1 MLDIKIIRSNPDLV
15 KDNIKKRN
23 LTLDLDKFLEIDSE
37 KLNLIVKVDKLRA
50 IKNKVSKEIPN
61 LNNEERPAKIAEMKK
76 LWTDLE
82 TLEEKQ
88 KEVDK
93 IWKDLYY
100 KIPNLLDETAAVW
113 NIDEDNIVVDTF
125 LEPTKFSFEPKSHS
139 EIGKNKDW
147 IDIEKGSEVSG
158 SRFWYLKGDLVLLQ
172 FAIINFVMAKLVAK
186 WFTPI
191 LPPVMVKEKAMFGTG
206 FLADQTD
213 GLYRVNPDDD
223 DLHLVWTSEVP
234 VTSYHSNETLDLE
247 KWAKMYVAYSPCF
260 RKEAGSAWKDTRWI
274 LRWHQFDKVEMVV
287 FCKWEESQKMHDF
300 MVSVEEEIW
309 QELKIPYNKL
319 NVCSGDLWNPAM
331 KKYDLEAWMPG
342 QQKYREVTSC
352 SNVWEYQSRR
362 LAIKY
367 KDDSWKS
374 QYVHTLNWTITA
386 LGRCMI
392 AIIENYQT
400 ENWDVRIPDVLK
412 SFMGGKEVI

>member
-1 MLDIKIIRSNPDLV
+1 MLDIKIIRNNPESV
-15 KDNIKKRN
+15 KDNIKKRC
-23 LTLDLDKFLEIDSE
+23 LDLDLDKFLEIDKE
-37 KLNLIVKVDKLRA
+37 KLDLIVKVDELRA
-50 IKNKVSKEIPN
+50 IKNKVSKEIPT
-61 LNNEERPAKIAEMKK
+61 LSNEERPAKITEMKK
-76 LWTDLE
+76 LWNDLE
-82 TLEEKQ
+82 ALEEKQ
-88 KEVDK
+88 KQIEK
-93 IWKDLYY
+93 AWKELYY
-100 KIPNLLDETAAVW
+100 KIPNLLDPTAAVW
-113 NIDEDNIVVDTF
+113 ETDEDNIVEESF
-125 LEPTKFSFEPKSHS
+125 LEPTKFDFKPKTHY
-139 EIGKNKDW
+139 EIGEKKDW

-158 SRFWYLKGDLVLLQ
+158 SRFWYLKWDIVMLQ
-172 FAIINFVMAKLVAK
+172 FAIINFVMSKLMAK

-191 LPPVMVKEKAMFGTG
+191 LPPVMVKEKAMFGTW

-213 GLYRVNPDDD
+213 GLYRVNPNDD

-234 VTSYHSNETLDLE
+234 VTSYHAGETLDLE
-247 KWAKMYVAYSPCF
+247 KAKMYVAYSPCF

-274 LRWHQFDKVEMVV
+274 LRGHQFDKVEMVV
-287 FCKWEESQKMHDF
+287 FCKACESQKMHDF

-342 QQKYREVTSC
+342 QEKYREVTSC

-367 KDDSWKS
+367 KDDSGKS
-374 QYVHTLNWTITA
+374 KYVHTLNWTITA
-386 LGRCMI
+386 LGRTMI

-400 ENWDVRIPDVLK
+400 TEWNVKIPEVLIP
-412 SFMGGKEVI
+412 FMGGRTEI